1 MNKIK
6 KFIGN
11 CIYFLFI
18 PLSIISLIII
28 ELIDIIYNFIYNLL
42 RFRKISKQ
50 ENDN

>member
-18 PLSIISLIII
+18 PLSIIFLIII
-28 ELIDIIYNFIYNLL
+28 ELIDIIYNFIYNFL

>member
-28 ELIDIIYNFIYNLL
+28 ELIDTIYNFIYNLL
-42 RFRKISKQ
+42 RFRKISET
-50 ENDN
+50 ENDD

>member
-6 KFIGN
+6 KFISN

-42 RFRKISKQ
+42 RFRKISEQK
-50 ENDN
+50 NDD